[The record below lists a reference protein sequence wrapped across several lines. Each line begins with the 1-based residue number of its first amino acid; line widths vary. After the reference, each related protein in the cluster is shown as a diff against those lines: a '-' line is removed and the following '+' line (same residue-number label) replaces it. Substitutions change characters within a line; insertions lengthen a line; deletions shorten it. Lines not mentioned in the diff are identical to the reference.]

1 MVGAGV
7 LCGILGAVMDLI
19 KMSSNSAYATELTEG
34 EAINGYDSAMWVERF
49 QEPGEFKIKAKLSS
63 GLREFL
69 PVGTFITHMRTKE
82 LMWVENHNIKDPRDK
97 DGTIEITGRSF
108 VSYLENR
115 IVAQNH
121 AAAANTIYEYVINSA
136 PTWEQIE
143 YLIYDHLVDVI
154 TVDPDDSLPG
164 IYVDH
169 SCTGTG
175 TSEERI
181 IKYGTIWDRVKELL
195 KIDDIGIRMQRPS
208 STEPDIFFMIYQ
220 GVDRTQKVRF
230 SSLVGDLD
238 NVEYFFS
245 TRKIKNIAR
254 VVGKWVQVVATI
266 DGSPPNNLDRRYMLL
281 DASDIDQQQPSMPTG
296 LGLDWITAGMH
307 IRGAT
312 ALRAQREIII
322 TQADISPNARWR
334 YGWQYDYDLG
344 DLVTI
349 DAEFGQSQVM
359 RVVEHAEV
367 EDENGTNSY
376 PTLAIPGE

>member
-1 MVGAGV
+1 
-7 LCGILGAVMDLI
+7 MDLI
-19 KMSSNSAYATELTEG
+19 KMTSITAYETELSQG
-34 EAINGYDSAMWVERF
+34 EAINGYDSAIWIERF
-49 QEPGEFKIKAKLSS
+49 QEPGEFKITAKLSS

-69 PVGTFITHMRTKE
+69 PIGTFISHLRTSE
-82 LMWVENHNIKDPRDK
+82 LMWVENHEIKDPKATDS
-97 DGTIEITGRSF
+97 TIEISGRSF
-108 VSYLENR
+108 VCYLENR

-154 TVDPDDSLPG
+154 TVDFDDSLPG

-195 KIDDIGIRMQRPS
+195 KIDDIGIKMVRPTP
-208 STEPDIFFMIYQ
+208 TEPDIFFMIYQ
-220 GVDRTQKVRF
+220 GADKSSQVRF
-230 SSLVGDLD
+230 SSFIGDLD

-245 TRKIKNIAR
+245 SRKIKNIAR

-281 DASDIDQQQPSMPTG
+281 DASDIDNQQPSMPTG

-312 ALRAQREIII
+312 ALRAQKDIVI
-322 TQADISPNARWR
+322 TQADVSPNARWR
-334 YGWQYDYDLG
+334 YGKDFDYNLG
-344 DLVTI
+344 DLVMI
-349 DAEFGQSQVM
+349 DANFGDQIM

-367 EDENGTNSY
+367 EDENGTSAH
-376 PTLAIPGE
+376 PTLAIPGEA